1 MSNNFAKNKTKV
13 CDRKIS
19 RSLMNATKS
28 SSAKI
33 VPKVT
38 KDMQGQS
45 SKSGK
50 QQKHNTK
57 QASGN
62 VEKREDHERELI
74 PLMERSGT
82 FLKDE
87 SMFVDK
93 TDNIDNDQ

>member
-1 MSNNFAKNKTKV
+1 MSNNFAKNKTEV

-38 KDMQGQS
+38 KDMQGHS
-45 SKSGK
+45 SKSG
-50 QQKHNTK
+50 QQHKHNTK
-57 QASGN
+57 QASAN
-62 VEKREDHERELI
+62 VDHEREQI
-74 PLMERSGT
+74 PSMDRSGT
-82 FLKDE
+82 FSKDE
-87 SMFVDK
+87 SKFVDK

>member
-13 CDRKIS
+13 CDRKITG
-19 RSLMNATKS
+19 SLMNATKS
-28 SSAKI
+28 SSAKV

-38 KDMQGQS
+38 KDMQGHS

-62 VEKREDHERELI
+62 NQKREDHERELI

-82 FLKDE
+82 FLKDDP
-87 SMFVDK
+87 MFVDK
-93 TDNIDNDQ
+93 TSNVDNSQ